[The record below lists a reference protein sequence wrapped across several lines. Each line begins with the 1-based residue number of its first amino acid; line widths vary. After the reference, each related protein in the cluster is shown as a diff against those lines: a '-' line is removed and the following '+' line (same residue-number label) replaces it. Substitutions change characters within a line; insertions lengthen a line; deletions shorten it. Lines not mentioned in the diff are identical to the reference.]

1 VGPSDQAKAERDRR
15 LQAEIRH
22 LQVETVK
29 LERGWRAAANEEKA
43 SIMAARDKEEKQMQ
57 VCVRV
62 RTNLRNIGSACAF

>member
-1 VGPSDQAKAERDRR
+1 VVSLDQAKAERDRR

-57 VCVRV
+57 VC
-62 RTNLRNIGSACAF
+62 NLRNIGLACGL